1 MTHRPEAMGS
11 EAERNRAIVSE
22 AFSRWAHGGSVF
34 DILDD
39 AVEWTI
45 AGSGA
50 SARTFHGK
58 RDSYAWFF
66 KMRHGRVVKATAFL
80 DLATYDAAI
89 AGERLP
95 SWPAT

>member
-22 AFSRWAHGGSVF
+22 AFSRWAHGGS
-34 DILDD
+34 
-39 AVEWTI
+39 
-45 AGSGA
+45 
-50 SARTFHGK
+50 

>member
-1 MTHRPEAMGS
+1 MANRFAAPIEPEILGLYADGDQVVIRWDGT
-11 EAERNRAIVSE
+11 APLKDGQTYRN
-22 AFSRWAHGGSVF
+22 
-34 DILDD
+34 
-39 AVEWTI
+39 
-45 AGSGA
+45 
-50 SARTFHGK
+50 
-58 RDSYAWFF
+58 SYAWFF